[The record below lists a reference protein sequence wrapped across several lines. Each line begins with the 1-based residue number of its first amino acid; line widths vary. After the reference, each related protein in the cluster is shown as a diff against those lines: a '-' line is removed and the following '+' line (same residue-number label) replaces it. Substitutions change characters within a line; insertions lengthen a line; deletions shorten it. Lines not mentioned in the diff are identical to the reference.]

1 MRKDYP
7 GIAHRLMILQE
18 KYLEDTHKVES
29 LNNSFCWG
37 YIKQNPYTITRMSDG
52 KQLPPD
58 FVAEEND
65 FYDNLPRA
73 AVAIYK
79 FFDLFKVDMSDE
91 KATTVEVAFGKAYM
105 DEEVP
110 RDVAKQI
117 RNYVKEQKRKIRQEA
132 QGYSAEEGR
141 RKIYWL
147 LTMLLQYGV
156 FSDSGIGRIQS
167 YAQFVFHETKEE
179 E

>member
-1 MRKDYP
+1 
-7 GIAHRLMILQE
+7 
-18 KYLEDTHKVES
+18 
-29 LNNSFCWG
+29 
-37 YIKQNPYTITRMSDG
+37 MSDG
-52 KQLPPD
+52 KQQPPD
-58 FVAEEND
+58 FVAEENE

-73 AVAIYK
+73 AVAVYK
-79 FFDLFKVDMSDE
+79 FFDLFKVDASDE
-91 KATTVEVAFGKAYM
+91 KSSTVTVTFGKAYV

-110 RDVAKQI
+110 RDVGKQI
-117 RNYVKEQKRKIRQEA
+117 RHYVKEQKRAIRQA
-132 QGYSAEEGR
+132 AHGYTAEEGR

-156 FSDSGIGRIQS
+156 FSDSGIGRIQT

>member
-1 MRKDYP
+1 
-7 GIAHRLMILQE
+7 
-18 KYLEDTHKVES
+18 
-29 LNNSFCWG
+29 
-37 YIKQNPYTITRMSDG
+37 MSD
-52 KQLPPD
+52 KNQLPPD
-58 FVAEEND
+58 FAAEENEA
-65 FYDNLPRA
+65 YDALPRA

-91 KATTVEVAFGKAYM
+91 KATTVTVNFGKAYV
-105 DEEVP
+105 DEEVS

-117 RNYVKEQKRKIRQEA
+117 RSYVKEQKRAIRQA
-132 QGYSAEEGR
+132 AHGYSAEEGR
-141 RKIYWL
+141 RRIFWL

-156 FSDSGIGRIQS
+156 FSDSGIGRIQT